1 MTSVNQ
7 GASERPLSA
16 PTDIAAAAEAA
27 TMAEKRA
34 TVYWERVLVAALCS
48 FLYLALLWNATWQ
61 GLFDP
66 WHVGLASLTVTAI
79 VLAVLTTLRFGLNR
93 RLADPSMTRLQV
105 VAAMS
110 VILLVAHV
118 AKDDRGFFLL
128 LTPIA
133 FTFAIFRLPSR
144 ELYELSALT
153 LFGAVVEAVVTL
165 RAAGSWALLPQSLLH
180 LSGLALMLGAL
191 SFVGGKVNDFRLR
204 TRLERRMAQVTLK
217 RMGDGVITIDAA
229 GRVMYVNALAEA
241 MTGLP
246 GARAIGRFVG
256 DVLPANGG
264 AQRSWID
271 VYRQAASLP
280 PGEFV
285 SGRADF
291 APDSGPRVEIE
302 FTCSLFSH
310 DPADARIAV
319 LVFRDVTERTRLVE
333 QLAHDAS
340 HDTLTGLLNRRAF
353 RAEVDRAIEEA
364 RAHGRT
370 HSVAVFDLDQFK
382 VVNDVCGH
390 AAGDQL
396 LRLLASRMRA
406 RLRQGD
412 VLARLGGD
420 EFGLVLLNISPVQA
434 LGVVEKLTAAIGDF
448 RFTWTGRLFKVGASA
463 GVAPLG
469 DGSADADTIIARADG
484 ACYLAKDRGRNRVQ
498 LHEERDEDLRQR
510 RQQMDWVSRLNHAL
524 EDGRFVLYGQ
534 RIMPIDPDASSDA
547 HVEVLL
553 RMRDTEG
560 RLLEPMSFLPA
571 ADRFGLMVAIDR
583 WVVQSA
589 LQILASAIESRVDG
603 LSPWPRVSINIST
616 ATMTSPNAARAIVE
630 SIRAAAVVPPE
641 CVCFEVKE
649 TGAIANLAE
658 AAGFIA
664 EVRALGCTIALD
676 DAGTSFSSLAQ
687 LRTLPVDYLKID
699 GSFVRTI
706 LEHPVDRAMVESIQ
720 HVAGALGLRTVAG
733 YLEDLTA
740 LPALREI
747 GVGYAQGRGIHRP
760 EPLPDVLHAIGTL
773 GGPMWPVTDTAW
785 SATRARM

>member
-1 MTSVNQ
+1 MTPLKEGPQ
-7 GASERPLSA
+7 RPLSA
-16 PTDIAAAAEAA
+16 PADIAAAAEAA
-27 TMAEKRA
+27 TLAERRA
-34 TVYWERVLVAALCS
+34 SVYWERILVAALCS
-48 FLYLALLWNATWQ
+48 FLYLALIWGATWI
-61 GLFDP
+61 GLFRP
-66 WHVGLASLTVTAI
+66 WQVILASITVTAI
-79 VLAVLTTLRFGLNR
+79 VMAVLTAFRLGLNR
-93 RLADPSMTRLQV
+93 RLADPGMTRLQV

-110 VILLVAHV
+110 VILVVAHV
-118 AKDDRGFFLL
+118 AGDDRGFFLL

-144 ELYELSALT
+144 ELYQLSALT
-153 LFGAVVEAVVTL
+153 LLGAVAGAALTL
-165 RAAGSWALLPQSLLH
+165 WSSGSWALLPQSLLH
-180 LSGLALMLGAL
+180 LSGLALMLGIL
-191 SFVGGKVNDFRLR
+191 SFVGGKVNDFRQR

-217 RMGDGVITIDAA
+217 RMGDGVITIDAE

-241 MTGLP
+241 MTGWTS
-246 GARAIGRFVG
+246 ARAIGRFVG
-256 DVLPANGG
+256 DVVPADGT
-264 AQRSWID
+264 ARTAWLD

-285 SGRADF
+285 SGRTDF
-291 APDSGPRVEIE
+291 APETGPRVEIE

-333 QLAHDAS
+333 QLAHDAT

-370 HSVAVFDLDQFK
+370 HCIAVVDLDQFK

-396 LRLLASRMRA
+396 LRLLASRMRT

-420 EFGLVLLNISPVQA
+420 EFGLVLLNISPGQA

-463 GVAPLG
+463 GLAPLG
-469 DGSADADTIIARADG
+469 DGSIDGDTAISRADG

-498 LHEERDEDLRQR
+498 LYEERDEDVRQQ
-510 RQQMDWVSRLNHAL
+510 RQQMDWVSRLNHAV
-524 EDGRFVLYGQ
+524 EDGRFVLFGQ
-534 RIMPIDPDASSDA
+534 RIMPIQPDVLAET

-553 RMRDTEG
+553 RMRDVDG
-560 RLLEPMSFLPA
+560 GLLEPMSFLPA
-571 ADRFGLMVAIDR
+571 ADRFGLTGAIDR
-583 WVVQSA
+583 WVVRTALDTLSA
-589 LQILASAIESRVDG
+589 AIASRVDSA
-603 LSPWPRVSINIST
+603 SPWPRIAINLST
-616 ATMTSPNAARAIVE
+616 SSMTSPAVAREIVE
-630 SIRAAAVVPPE
+630 CIRAATLVPPE

-649 TGAIANLAE
+649 TAAIANLAE
-658 AAGFIA
+658 AAGFIND
-664 EVRALGCTIALD
+664 VRALGCTIALD
-676 DAGTSFSSLAQ
+676 DAGTSFSSFAQ
-687 LRTLPVDYLKID
+687 LRGLPVDYLKID

-706 LEHPVDRAMVESIQ
+706 LENPVDRAMVESIQ
-720 HVAGALGLRTVAG
+720 HVASAVGLRTVAG
-733 YLEDLTA
+733 YLDDLRA

-747 GVGYAQGRGIHRP
+747 GVDYAQGRGIHAP
-760 EPLPDVLHAIGTL
+760 EPLADVLHAIGAL
-773 GGPMWPVTDTAW
+773 GGPIWPVTDTAW
-785 SATRARM
+785 SATRVRM